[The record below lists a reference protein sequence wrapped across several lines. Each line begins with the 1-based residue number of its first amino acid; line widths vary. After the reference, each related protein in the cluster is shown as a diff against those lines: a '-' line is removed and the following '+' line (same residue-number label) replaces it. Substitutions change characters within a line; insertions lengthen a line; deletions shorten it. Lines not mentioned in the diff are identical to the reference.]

1 MTQRWYPE
9 WADDLTKLDEVGYY
23 IGDEVVEPG
32 YYIGLSLEDV
42 GRIISEMR
50 ATKALKDCE

>member
-9 WADDLTKLDEVGYY
+9 WADYSATHDEPGYY

-32 YYIGLSLEDV
+32 YYLGFSLEDV

-50 ATKALKDCE
+50 AAKARKDCE